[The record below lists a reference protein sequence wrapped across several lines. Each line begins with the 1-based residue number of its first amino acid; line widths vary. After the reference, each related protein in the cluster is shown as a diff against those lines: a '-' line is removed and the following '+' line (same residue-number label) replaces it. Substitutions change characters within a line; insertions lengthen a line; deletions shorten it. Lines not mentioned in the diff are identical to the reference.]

1 MKRLLYG
8 LLSAVLFILT
18 AAALLIL
25 IIEWMSGCGETY
37 VDAKGVRHHYEC
49 IIIPQKPAVPTYHN
63 SVNTTKE

>member
-37 VDAKGVRHHYEC
+37 VDANGVRHQHEC
-49 IIIPQKPAVPTYHN
+49 IIIPQKPAVPTYH
-63 SVNTTKE
+63 KE

>member
-18 AAALLIL
+18 TVALLIL
-25 IIEWMSGCGETY
+25 VIEWMSGCGETY
-37 VDAKGVRHHYEC
+37 VDAYGVRHQYEC